1 MDNLTS
7 HQDLCKDNYLVQW
20 HPESLS
26 TMRVPLSRPRV
37 FLTDFELAHE
47 FPSSVAPNDRMLIG
61 PPIKDYQRPLS
72 PEVASGLPYDPF
84 KNDIWQLAESFSDF
98 KARH

>member
-1 MDNLTS
+1 MS
-7 HQDLCKDNYLVQW
+7 RQDLCKNNYLVQW
-20 HPESLS
+20 HPESLA

-37 FLTDFELAHE
+37 FITDFEMARE
-47 FPSSVAPNDRMLIG
+47 FPLDAAPNDRLLVG
-61 PPIKDYQRPLS
+61 PPLEGYQRPLA

-98 KARH
+98 KV

>member
-1 MDNLTS
+1 MS
-7 HQDLCKDNYLVQW
+7 RQDLCKNNYLVQW
-20 HPESLS
+20 HPESLA

-37 FLTDFELAHE
+37 FITDFEMARE
-47 FPSSVAPNDRMLIG
+47 FPLDAVPNDRLLVG
-61 PPIKDYQRPLS
+61 PPIEGYQRPLA

-98 KARH
+98 KV